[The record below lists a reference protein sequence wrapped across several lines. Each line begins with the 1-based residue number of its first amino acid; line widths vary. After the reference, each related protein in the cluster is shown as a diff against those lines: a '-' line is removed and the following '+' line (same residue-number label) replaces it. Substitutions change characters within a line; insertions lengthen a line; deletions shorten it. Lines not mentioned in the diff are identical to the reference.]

1 LKSARDSS
9 KIFLCCSETSSL
21 TQKNN
26 FYIHCIILFIRRLF
40 FRTARV
46 TIAADNYYG
55 THIGRLTE
63 FHHAVSGDV
72 FAVDSRTLFIKGF
85 TYDGEGPAAYF
96 YVGNTK
102 APNNQGAFRIRDER
116 GSSGVLKKY
125 RGKDIT
131 LTLPEGKTLRDI
143 KWFSVWCD
151 EFSVNFGHVNINK
164 NLDFPRPQK
173 VGGLR
178 GIHAVQ
184 SDSIVIVDAQ
194 TLLIPN
200 FSYDGAAPGELE
212 IQFQSKSD
220 C

>member
-1 LKSARDSS
+1 M
-9 KIFLCCSETSSL
+9 
-21 TQKNN
+21 
-26 FYIHCIILFIRRLF
+26 
-40 FRTARV
+40 
-46 TIAADNYYG
+46 
-55 THIGRLTE
+55 
-63 FHHAVSGDV
+63 SGDV
-72 FAVDSRTLFIKGF
+72 YAVDSRTLFIKGF

-102 APNNQGAFRIRDER
+102 APNNEGAMRIRDER
-116 GSSGVLKKY
+116 GSSGVLKRY

-131 LTLPEGKTLRDI
+131 LTLPEGKTLRDV

-151 EFSVNFGHVNINK
+151 EFSVNFGHVMISK
-164 NLDFPRPQK
+164 TLDFPRPQK

-200 FSYDGAAPGELE
+200 FSYDGAAPGENWMSFAWSWIIFE
-212 IQFQSKSD
+212 PSNFFRQMPNSGSVVVKSHHQME
-220 C
+220 